1 MVEIAY
7 RRLQEAVM
15 AGELRPGDRIQ
26 QDAVAAALGISRMPL
41 REALR
46 KLEER
51 GFVTIR
57 PHRGA
62 FVSDLDVVD
71 LESTYFVRTLL
82 ETASA
87 AEAARRMDANRIT
100 ALRVILSEAREAL
113 AAQDDARLS
122 DLNRDFHL
130 TGHAAT
136 ENAVLLRLIGDLSL
150 QCQRYRLLHASLG
163 ERAAIALREHEH
175 ILAAWEAR
183 DPHAASHWIEV
194 NLRNSE
200 AALLS
205 SLDAGLKND
214 VGPVG
219 APPARGPHSRETGAA
234 S

>member
-7 RRLQEAVM
+7 RRVQEAVM

-26 QDAVAAALGISRMPL
+26 QDAVAADLGISRMPL

-46 KLEER
+46 RLEER

-62 FVSDLDVVD
+62 FVTDLDVVD
-71 LESTYFVRTLL
+71 IESTYFVRTLL

-87 AEAARRMDANRIT
+87 AEAAPRMDADRLG
-100 ALRVILSEAREAL
+100 ALRGILREAREAL
-113 AAQDDARLS
+113 AAHDGARLS
-122 DLNRDFHL
+122 DLNREFHL

-136 ENAVLLRLIGDLSL
+136 DNAVLLRLIGDLSL

-175 ILAAWEAR
+175 ILEAWEAR

-205 SLDAGLKND
+205 SLDARLKND
-214 VGPVG
+214 VVPAA
-219 APPARGPHSRETGAA
+219 APRSRGVRSRKTRAA